1 MVYGAIDLHMRY
13 SQIRIIDA
21 AGQVVREQ
29 RVVTSAERLV
39 AVFTGQ
45 GPMRILVE
53 TGTESEWVAQVLE
66 TAGHE
71 VVVADPNY
79 APMYGEIR
87 RKVKTDRRD
96 VAALAEANRRGW
108 YRPTHRVSA
117 AQRGLRQQLR
127 SRRLLVQMRS
137 GTIALLRSLLR
148 QSGYRLAPSSSER
161 MPRQLAQL
169 QLPADLA
176 ATIAPLQRTV
186 STLTT
191 EIAAMDARLQTHAAA
206 DPIVRRLQTVPGVGP
221 VVALTFRAFVDDVA
235 RFSSAGQVS
244 AAIGLV
250 PREDSSAERR
260 HRGHIT
266 KAGPRELRS
275 LLVQA
280 AWACWR
286 SSASAHL
293 RAWVER
299 LASRRGK
306 RIAVVA
312 LARRLSRILFAL
324 WRDQSVFDAATL
336 AAHKDGARE
345 RATRRGVSAFRV
357 AVAPTI
363 VTEIATH
370 PAYCMRRRLQ
380 HTEGSERE

>member
-29 RVVTSAERLV
+29 RVVTTADRL
-39 AVFTGQ
+39 AAAFSGL

-71 VVVADPNY
+71 VIVADPNY

-108 YRPTHRVSA
+108 YRATHRVSA
-117 AQRGLRQQLR
+117 AQRELRQQLR
-127 SRRLLVQMRS
+127 SRRLLVQLRS
-137 GTIALLRSLLR
+137 GTIALIRSLLR
-148 QSGYRLAPSSSER
+148 QSGYRLAAGSSEGV
-161 MPRQLAQL
+161 PRRLAQL
-169 QLPADLA
+169 VLPAALA
-176 ATIAPLQRTV
+176 ATIAPLRRTV
-186 STLTT
+186 ATLTT
-191 EIAAMDARLQTHAAA
+191 EIAEMDARLQTQAVA
-206 DPIVRRLQTVPGVGP
+206 DPIVTRLQSVPGVGP
-221 VVALTFRAFVDDVA
+221 VVALTFRAFVDDIT
-235 RFSSAGQVS
+235 RFTSAGQVS

-286 SSASAHL
+286 SKASATL

-299 LASRRGK
+299 LASRCGR

-312 LARRLSRILFAL
+312 LARRLSRILYAL
-324 WRDQSVFDAATL
+324 WRDRSVFDAATL
-336 AAHKDGARE
+336 AA
-345 RATRRGVSAFRV
+345 
-357 AVAPTI
+357 
-363 VTEIATH
+363 
-370 PAYCMRRRLQ
+370 
-380 HTEGSERE
+380 

>member
-21 AGQVVREQ
+21 DGQVIREQ
-29 RVVTSAERLV
+29 RVVTNAARLV
-39 AVFTGQ
+39 TVFSGH
-45 GPMRILVE
+45 GPMRILLE
-53 TGTESEWVAQVLE
+53 TGTESEWVAQALE
-66 TAGHE
+66 ADGHE
-71 VVVADPNY
+71 VIVADPNY
-79 APMYGEIR
+79 APMYGDIR

-108 YRPTHRVSA
+108 YRATHRVST
-117 AQRGLRQQLR
+117 AQRALRQQLR

-137 GTIALLRSLLR
+137 GAIALIRSLLR
-148 QSGYRLAPSSSER
+148 QSGYRLTPGSSVR
-161 MPRQLAQL
+161 VPQRLAQL
-169 QLPADLA
+169 DLPADLA
-176 ATIAPLQRTV
+176 ATLTPLRRTV
-186 STLTT
+186 ATLTT
-191 EIAAMDARLQTHAAA
+191 EIAELD
-206 DPIVRRLQTVPGVGP
+206 RRLQTQADADPIGQRLQSVPGVGP
-221 VVALTFRAFVDDVA
+221 VVALTFRAFVDDVT

-286 SSASAHL
+286 SHASGTL

-299 LASRRGK
+299 LASRRGR

-312 LARRLSRILFAL
+312 FARRLSRILYAL

-336 AAHKDGARE
+336 AAA
-345 RATRRGVSAFRV
+345 
-357 AVAPTI
+357 
-363 VTEIATH
+363 
-370 PAYCMRRRLQ
+370 
-380 HTEGSERE
+380 

>member
-39 AVFTGQ
+39 AVLSGH
-45 GPMRILVE
+45 GPIRILVE
-53 TGTESEWVAQVLE
+53 TGTESEWVAQALE

-71 VVVADPNY
+71 VIVADPNY
-79 APMYGEIR
+79 APMYGDLR
-87 RKVKTDRRD
+87 RTIKTDRRD

-108 YRPTHRVSA
+108 YRATHRVSA
-117 AQRGLRQQLR
+117 PQRALRQVLR
-127 SRRLLVQMRS
+127 SRRLLVQLRS
-137 GTIALLRSLLR
+137 GTIALIRSLLR
-148 QSGYRLAPSSSER
+148 QSGYRLPPCTAACVPTR
-161 MPRQLAQL
+161 LARL
-169 QLPADLA
+169 TLPAAVA
-176 ATIAPLQRTV
+176 ATIAPLGRTV
-186 STLTT
+186 AALTT
-191 EIAAMDARLQTHAAA
+191 EIADVDARLAAQAEA
-206 DPIVRRLQTVPGVGP
+206 DPIVQRLQSVPGVGP
-221 VVALTFRAFVDDVA
+221 IVALTFRGFIDDVR
-235 RFSSAGQVS
+235 RFGSAGQVS

-266 KAGPRELRS
+266 KTGPRELRS

-286 SSASAHL
+286 SRASATL

-299 LASRRGK
+299 VASRRGK

-312 LARRLSRILFAL
+312 LARRLSRILYAL
-324 WRDQSVFDAATL
+324 WRDQSVFAAARL
-336 AAHKDGARE
+336 AAA
-345 RATRRGVSAFRV
+345 
-357 AVAPTI
+357 
-363 VTEIATH
+363 
-370 PAYCMRRRLQ
+370 
-380 HTEGSERE
+380 

>member
-13 SQIRIIDA
+13 SQIRIVDA
-21 AGQVVREQ
+21 AGQVLREQ
-29 RVVTSAERLV
+29 RVPTTGERLV
-39 AVFTGQ
+39 KAFEGH
-45 GPMRILVE
+45 GAMRVLLE
-53 TGTESEWVAQVLE
+53 TGTESEWVALALE

-71 VVVADPNY
+71 AIVADPNY

-108 YRPTHRVSA
+108 YRATHRVSRP
-117 AQRGLRQQLR
+117 QRALRQILR
-127 SRRLLVQMRS
+127 SRRQLVQMRA
-137 GTIALLRSLLR
+137 GTISLMRSLLR
-148 QSGYRLAPSSSER
+148 QDGYRLPPSSSER
-161 MPRQLAQL
+161 VPTR
-169 QLPADLA
+169 LA
-176 ATIAPLQRTV
+176 ALELPSGLRETLAPLWGLV
-186 STLTT
+186 ETLTR
-191 EIAAMDARLQTHAAA
+191 EIAGVDGRLATLAKA
-206 DPIVRRLQTVPGVGP
+206 DPIVARLQSVPGVGP

-235 RFSSAGQVS
+235 RFASAGQVS

-266 KAGPRELRS
+266 KAGPTELRS

-286 SSASAHL
+286 SKASGTL

-299 LASRRGK
+299 LAGRRGK

-312 LARRLSRILFAL
+312 LARRLSRILFAV
-324 WRDQSVFDAATL
+324 WRDQSVFDAATV
-336 AAHKDGARE
+336 AAA
-345 RATRRGVSAFRV
+345 
-357 AVAPTI
+357 
-363 VTEIATH
+363 
-370 PAYCMRRRLQ
+370 
-380 HTEGSERE
+380 